1 MKMNEV
7 TQTEASAAGMGMGMM
22 IPAALLA
29 YPIAML
35 FDKILPGESS
45 KEKKQRIKDEV
56 AQISSDMKKRGFGFF
71 GTTICYAHM
80 QATGIV
86 NDHVYRVLDIMR
98 CKIWI

>member
-29 YPIAML
+29 YPLAVL

-45 KEKKQRIKDEV
+45 KEKDQRIKDEV
-56 AQISSDMKKRGFGFF
+56 AQISSDMKANPKGALTRMDQKFKG
-71 GTTICYAHM
+71 ISDHPDI
-80 QATGIV
+80 QALAKKLGAS
-86 NDHVYRVLDIMR
+86 Y
-98 CKIWI
+98 